1 MLLSQ
6 IEKICGKKPL
16 KNMVK
21 LNFFFWYFETCT
33 VETYT
38 VIVFPDGFY
47 CREKSVSS
55 NLCLSPHDTIIRDV
69 LTRFYNCPIVNSR
82 ERSYVMSSLTENE
95 SHCNILPANLVV
107 ETNTLFY
114 ILQVLFLIFL
124 VFY

>member
-21 LNFFFWYFETCT
+21 LIFFFWYFETCT

-38 VIVFPDGFY
+38 VIIFPDGFY